1 MYRLENMVYH
11 HLVVRSAC
19 LSVFIPSGKV
29 SLVVDVAVISP
40 FCSDVFF
47 SHCSA
52 KNRREL
58 CEHQAKL
65 PGRILDETVLVRL
78 LELALSV

>member
-19 LSVFIPSGKV
+19 LSGFIPSRKV

-47 SHCSA
+47 SPLQC
-52 KNRREL
+52 
-58 CEHQAKL
+58 
-65 PGRILDETVLVRL
+65 
-78 LELALSV
+78 

>member
-19 LSVFIPSGKV
+19 LSVFIPSRKV

-47 SHCSA
+47 PTAVLKTGVSCVHT
-52 KNRREL
+52 RRSFL
-58 CEHQAKL
+58 GGC
-65 PGRILDETVLVRL
+65 LDETVLVRL
-78 LELALSV
+78 LELAL